1 MSEPAIQLLVTYDIA
16 TDTVAGQR
24 RLRKIAEV
32 CLAFGQRVQ
41 KSVFECTLTPTQYA
55 RFEQRLLRCI
65 NEEHD
70 RLRIYRLYGDR
81 DRYLTVYGSTMEI
94 DFDEPLVI

>member
-1 MSEPAIQLLVTYDIA
+1 MGEPRWNVLVTYDIS
-16 TDTVAGQR
+16 TETLAGQR
-24 RLRKIAEV
+24 RLRRIADV
-32 CLAFGQRVQ
+32 CLAYGQRVQ

-65 NEEHD
+65 DEEED

-81 DRYLTVYGSTMEI
+81 ERYLTTYGSTTEI
-94 DFDEPLVI
+94 DLDEPLVI